1 MERKVCATEK
11 DVQVNL
17 RNEECAVG
25 TEGKHHVAMKD
36 AQALLVRGECAVGM
50 AQRDCA
56 ATKDVQ
62 VMFRKEGGALD
73 MGKD

>member
-1 MERKVCATEK
+1 MFNEMDCAKNMEGKYHAATK
-11 DVQVNL
+11 DVQV
-17 RNEECAVG
+17 
-25 TEGKHHVAMKD
+25 
-36 AQALLVRGECAVGM
+36 LLVREECAVGM